1 MKRIVY
7 SLVAG
12 AGALALMVPAAF
24 GTETVTEHE
33 KRATET
39 FVDELPCVGEAT
51 ITITYNSIFHSTENK
66 KGHHVTFTITGKF
79 VADPT
84 DPTLPSYR
92 GRFTQWFGERSTE
105 KVEGGTFT
113 FSVTGKGD
121 DGSRLRFHE
130 VAHFTVNEN
139 GLIVEFDKT
148 KCSAP

>member
-1 MKRIVY
+1 MRRILY
-7 SLVAG
+7 CFAAG
-12 AGALALMVPAAF
+12 AVALALAVPASA
-24 GTETVTEHE
+24 TETVTEHE

-51 ITITYNSIFHSTENK
+51 ITITFNAVFHLTENS
-66 KGHHVTFTITGKF
+66 KGFHVTFTSAGKF

-84 DPTLPSYR
+84 DPTLPTYR
-92 GRFTQWFGERSTE
+92 GRFTQWFGEHSTE

-121 DGSRLRFHE
+121 DGSRIRFHE
-130 VAHFTVNEN
+130 VAHFTVNKN
-139 GLIVEFDKT
+139 GLIVEFEKP